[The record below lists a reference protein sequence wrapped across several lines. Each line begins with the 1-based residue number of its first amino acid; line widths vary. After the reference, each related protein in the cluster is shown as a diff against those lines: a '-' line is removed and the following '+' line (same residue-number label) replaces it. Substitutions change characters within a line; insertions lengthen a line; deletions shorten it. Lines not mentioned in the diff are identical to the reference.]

1 MKFIKTIRTKSMI
14 EYFTA
19 LVLGY
24 YIQEHQITTVVWF
37 ETETDCKKVMQYK
50 LADPLYDQLYELYGN
65 RIEMYCE
72 PSQYRSRTIR
82 PKIRPQQKGE

>member
-1 MKFIKTIRTKSMI
+1 MI

-24 YIQEHQITTVVWF
+24 YIQEHQITAVVWF
-37 ETETDCKKVMQYK
+37 ETETDCQKVMQYK

-72 PSQYRSRTIR
+72 PSQHRSITIR
-82 PKIRPQQKGE
+82 PKIRPQQKENS

>member
-1 MKFIKTIRTKSMI
+1 MV

-37 ETETDCKKVMQYK
+37 ETETDCQKVMQYK

-65 RIEMYCE
+65 RIEMYCD
-72 PSQYRSRTIR
+72 SGDVHRCHQRDCGFDAFDFHFVKTSRN
-82 PKIRPQQKGE
+82 